1 MPRIVFTPNLERH
14 ISAPPKE
21 VSGRNVRE
29 VLDRVFDDNPRLRGY
44 VLDDQGRLR
53 QHVAVFVNGEMVDD
67 RVRLSDVLD
76 DDDEVFVMQALSGG

>member
-21 VSGRNVRE
+21 VPGRSVRE
-29 VLDRVFDDNPRLRGY
+29 VLDRVFDDNPKLRGY
-44 VLDDQGRLR
+44 VLDDQARLR
-53 QHVAVFVNGEMVDD
+53 QHVAVFVNGEMIDD
-67 RVRLSDVLD
+67 RVGLSGVLD